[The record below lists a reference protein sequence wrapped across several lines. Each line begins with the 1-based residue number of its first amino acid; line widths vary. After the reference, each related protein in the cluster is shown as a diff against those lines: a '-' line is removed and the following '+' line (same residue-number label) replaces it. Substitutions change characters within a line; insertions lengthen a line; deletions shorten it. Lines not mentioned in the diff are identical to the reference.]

1 MRETNAGWVWLESF
15 GLIFLSL
22 WKPKLRNFRSLA
34 RLICDIPREALS
46 AAARIQVSNISKNLE
61 NRVLNKRLAFAAS
74 MLALAAM
81 PALAS
86 ESRHCLDQACTME
99 SLLDLQGGGGATVD
113 ATRYGSW
120 GFDTAGMDRSVKPGD
135 DYYAFVNG
143 VWAKNTQIPADRSSY
158 GAFAVLRDLSEA
170 RLARLIESYRLGAPG
185 DEGKAAALY
194 RGFMDEAA
202 AERADAIPLLARL
215 APIYQA
221 KSREDV
227 ARLMGRALGGFG
239 SSFFG
244 PGVSDDAKRPDVY
257 ALYLR
262 QSGLG
267 LGDRDFYVDPKFK
280 PQRDRY
286 LLYVRQMLEMAGW
299 PDAASS
305 ARDVL
310 AMEARIAQA
319 HWTRAESRNRD
330 KTYNLMTRA
339 ELEAQAP
346 GFPWATFLD
355 AAGVSRAE
363 RAIVAQNT
371 AFPKVARIFAEA
383 DLQTLKAW
391 QAFHTTDEMAPLLS
405 KRFADASYE
414 FRSKF
419 LNGQPQQRERWKRA
433 VTFTENAI
441 GEAIGR
447 DYVRLYFP
455 PESKAKMDALVANLR
470 TAMGSRIQGL
480 QWMGPATKAEALK
493 KLEGFNVKIGYPS
506 KWRDYSGLQVVP
518 GDLVGNAERAARF
531 EWDYR
536 RNRIDQP
543 VDETEWGMTPQTVN
557 AYYNSVKNEIVFP
570 AAILQPP
577 FFDPDADPAVNY
589 GGIGGVI
596 GHEIVHGF
604 DDQGRKSD
612 YAGVL
617 RDWWTAE
624 DAAKFEAQAAKLG
637 AQYEA
642 YSFPNL
648 PGVHIN
654 GRASMGENI
663 GDLGGITLGLEAYRT
678 SLAGRPAPV
687 VDGFTGDQRV
697 FLGWG
702 QVWRTLFRDE
712 ALRQQLVGDS
722 HSPGMIRAVAPLR
735 NLDDWYEAFGV
746 KPGDKLY
753 LAPEDRVRIW

>member
-1 MRETNAGWVWLESF
+1 LRSF
-15 GLIFLSL
+15 
-22 WKPKLRNFRSLA
+22 A
-34 RLICDIPREALS
+34 PRAI
-46 AAARIQVSNISKNLE
+46 AAPRRRRAATEKFPEIDLLKT
-61 NRVLNKRLAFAAS
+61 RLAFAAS
-74 MLALAAM
+74 LIALAA
-81 PALAS
+81 PAAAH
-86 ESRHCLDQACTME
+86 ERHDCLDDSCTME
-99 SLLDLQGGGGATVD
+99 TLFQAQPEGGASTVE
-113 ATRYGSW
+113 AARFGTW
-120 GFDTAGMDRSVKPGD
+120 GLDTAGMDTTVKPGD
-135 DYYAFVNG
+135 DFYAYVNG
-143 VWAKNTQIPADRSSY
+143 AWSKTTQIPADRSSY
-158 GAFAVLRDLSEA
+158 GSFAVLRDLSEA
-170 RLARLIESYRLGAPG
+170 RLRKLVESYDRGTG
-185 DEGKAAALY
+185 DDAGKVAALY
-194 RGFMDEAA
+194 QGFMDEAA
-202 AERADAIPLLARL
+202 AERADAIPLLVRL
-215 APIYQA
+215 APVYRA
-221 KSREDV
+221 RSRDDI
-227 ARLMGRALGGFG
+227 ARLMGGSLGGFG

-244 PGVSDDAKRPDVY
+244 PGVSDDAKKPDVY

-267 LGDRDFYVDPKFK
+267 LGDREFYVDAKFK
-280 PQRDRY
+280 PQLDRY
-286 LLYVRQMLEMAGW
+286 LVYVRQMLEMAGW
-299 PDAASS
+299 PDAAAS
-305 ARDVL
+305 ARDIVAL
-310 AMEARIAQA
+310 ETKIAQA

-355 AAGVSRAE
+355 AAGVGRAE

-371 AFPKVARIFAEA
+371 AFPKVAKIFADT
-383 DLQTLKAW
+383 DLRTLKAW
-391 QAFHTTDEMAPLLS
+391 QAFHTADDLAPLLS
-405 KRFADASYE
+405 KRFVDAHFE

-419 LNGQPQQRERWKRA
+419 LNGQPQQRERWKRG
-433 VTFTENAI
+433 VTFAENAM

-447 DYVRLYFP
+447 DYVKLYFP

-470 TAMGSRIQGL
+470 TAMGSRIRAL
-480 QWMGPATKAEALK
+480 EWMGPATKAEALK
-493 KLEGFNVKIGYPS
+493 KLEGFNVKIGYPE
-506 KWRDYSGLQVVP
+506 KWRDYSALEVVP
-518 GDLVGNAERAARF
+518 GDLVGNAERASRF

-543 VDETEWGMTPQTVN
+543 VDKAEWGMTPQTVN

-577 FFDPDADPAVNY
+577 FFDPDADPAINY

-596 GHEIVHGF
+596 GHEITHGF

-624 DAAKFEAQAAKLG
+624 DAAKFEAQATRLG

-642 YSFPNL
+642 YPFPNL

-678 SLAGRPAPV
+678 SLGGKPAPELG
-687 VDGFTGDQRV
+687 GFTGDQRV
-697 FLGWG
+697 FLGWA

-712 ALRQQLVGDS
+712 ALRQQLVGDP
-722 HSPGMIRAVAPLR
+722 HSPGMIRAIAPLR
-735 NLDDWYEAFGV
+735 NIDSWYEAFNV
-746 KPGDKLY
+746 KPGDRLY
-753 LAPEDRVRIW
+753 IAPEERVRIW